1 MNPHH
6 PNERAKAR
14 KIAEETFMTNKSI
27 LRACSY
33 VFFLAGAAILIGSGL
48 LLLQAHAHQRQA
60 MQRFELARRTS
71 LTVAESPR
79 PGKVKFTGQVAKNGS
94 VLGELEIPRLG
105 IDTLIFQGD
114 DAQILRWGTGHIPG
128 TPLPDSPRG
137 NVGLAA
143 HRDSYFRP
151 LRNIRHNDLI
161 VIKTLRGV
169 QHYAVQ
175 STKIVTPDDVGVLD
189 NTGQH
194 ILTLVT
200 CYPFYYIGS
209 APERFIVQARAMD
222 SPLSDSAY

>member
-1 MNPHH
+1 M
-6 PNERAKAR
+6 
-14 KIAEETFMTNKSI
+14 IIKSVV
-27 LRACSY
+27 RACSY

-60 MQRFELARRTS
+60 MQRFELDRRTS
-71 LTVAESPR
+71 VAVAESPR
-79 PGKVKFTGQVAKNGS
+79 PGTVTFTEPVAKNGS

-128 TPLPDSPRG
+128 TPLPNSPRG

-151 LRNIRHNDLI
+151 LRNIRHDDLI

-189 NTGQH
+189 NTGH
-194 ILTLVT
+194 RVLTLVT

-209 APERFIVQARAMD
+209 APKRFIVQARAMD